1 MITTMKTTRQM
12 SEKLGFCH
20 ATICHFFRKL
30 HQEYPD
36 AGYLKRQARTWIF
49 FDTPEAMAALNTV
62 INSRKKPGRKSKKE
76 TGK

>member
-1 MITTMKTTRQM
+1 MKTTRQM
-12 SEKLGFCH
+12 SELLDFCP

-30 HQEYPD
+30 QEKYPD
-36 AGYLKRQARTWIF
+36 AGFVKRHVRTWIF
-49 FDTPEAMAALNTV
+49 FDTPEAMQALNTI